1 MSGIIDDDALYD
13 AAAYA
18 WEAMRAS
25 PLENCLKRSDILKM
39 CGIMG
44 YTGPRRVVDV
54 VVGGLEC
61 LEYRGYDSAGIAVAG
76 PKGLGMVKCVGSVA
90 NLKAKLETTP
100 LEGSV
105 GIGHTRWAT
114 HGGVTDENAH
124 PHADPDRKVVLI
136 HNGIVE
142 NFHELRQELSAQR
155 DRKSTRL
162 NSSHGS

>member
-1 MSGIIDDDALYD
+1 
-13 AAAYA
+13 
-18 WEAMRAS
+18 
-25 PLENCLKRSDILKM
+25 
-39 CGIMG
+39 
-44 YTGPRRVVDV
+44 
-54 VVGGLEC
+54 
-61 LEYRGYDSAGIAVAG
+61 
-76 PKGLGMVKCVGSVA
+76 MVKCVGSVA

-142 NFHELRQELSAQR
+142 NFHELRQELSAQGVAFLSETDTEVAVCLIAR
-155 DRKSTRL
+155 LYALNGGNPQEALRGEMVRYLAEIGAERPEELKRFSRSGYTYREELSTETSYVFAREP
-162 NSSHGS
+162 GTYEED

>member
-1 MSGIIDDDALYD
+1 
-13 AAAYA
+13 
-18 WEAMRAS
+18 
-25 PLENCLKRSDILKM
+25 
-39 CGIMG
+39 
-44 YTGPRRVVDV
+44 
-54 VVGGLEC
+54 
-61 LEYRGYDSAGIAVAG
+61 
-76 PKGLGMVKCVGSVA
+76 MVKCVGSVA

-142 NFHELRQELSAQR
+142 NFHELRQELSAQGIAFLSETDTEVAVCLIAR
-155 DRKSTRL
+155 LYALNGGNPQEALRGACRRFRGSFAFVVLFADLPDRFYCVRKGPPLILGAALTR
-162 NSSHGS
+162 SEERRVGKECRSRWSPYH